1 MNLSCLIFDLYF
13 IFYRCIYSW
22 QNRVASG
29 VWLHLWL
36 NARYLQVLILQKWKY
51 QGGFILFF
59 YKNNPYPAGTS
70 IGFFYGEISCLIMLN
85 KKTEPLQ
92 APFFEF
98 KCFIISW
105 LSLLFVGIPPGW
117 VGVFPD
123 ENRRLFRC

>member
-29 VWLHLWL
+29 GWLHLWL

-70 IGFFYGEISCLIMLN
+70 IGFLYGEISCLIMLN
-85 KKTEPLQ
+85 KKR
-92 APFFEF
+92 
-98 KCFIISW
+98 
-105 LSLLFVGIPPGW
+105 
-117 VGVFPD
+117 
-123 ENRRLFRC
+123 NLFRLRFLNLSVLL